1 MVAFVEGFEVGDMM
15 VVLGELVAGL
25 VVADPEHMRVVGDKV
40 ADLDKA
46 AEDMV
51 AGLDMVVEDKEV
63 DQVAEDRVVGLDM
76 VVVLDKVVEDKEVG
90 LDKEVVLGKVVEDR
104 VVDRD
109 MVVEDRDKEV
119 GRKVVEDMDLA
130 ERGVDLTFILFYI
143 NLYVIIN
150 LYTIF
155 FKLIIG
161 KFNYNFI

>member
-15 VVLGELVAGL
+15 VVLGDLAAGL
-25 VVADPEHMRVVGDKV
+25 EVVDLVHMRVVGDKV
-40 ADLDKA
+40 ADQDKA

-51 AGLDMVVEDKEV
+51 AGLDKVVEDKEV

-76 VVVLDKVVEDKEVG
+76 VVVLDKVVEDMAVD
-90 LDKEVVLGKVVEDR
+90 LDKEVVLDRVVGDR

-119 GRKVVEDMDLA
+119 GRRVVEDMDLA
-130 ERGVDLTFILFYI
+130 ERVVDLTFILFYI
-143 NLYVIIN
+143 YLYVIIN